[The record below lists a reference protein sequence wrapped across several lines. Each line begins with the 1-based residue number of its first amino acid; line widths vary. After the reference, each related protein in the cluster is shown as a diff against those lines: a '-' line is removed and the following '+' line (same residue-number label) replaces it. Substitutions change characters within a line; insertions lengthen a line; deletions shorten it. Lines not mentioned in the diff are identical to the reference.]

1 MRTSFV
7 FFEWRERHL
16 FFIRK
21 RANDTLWLY
30 QHSMR
35 CSTALQLFLDENPDY
50 WCFVPVRSI
59 GVNLVNTPIQRSQ
72 SRRASSEASA
82 YTIAQ
87 SVRPR
92 DDEEVKFL
100 VVNVPKPP
108 VGFIFPTNQRQQQD
122 EFFKLSKDRIVPRD
136 LPDLYN
142 ADIVA
147 VCMFSYAFS

>member
-1 MRTSFV
+1 MC
-7 FFEWRERHL
+7 
-16 FFIRK
+16 
-21 RANDTLWLY
+21 
-30 QHSMR
+30 
-35 CSTALQLFLDENPDY
+35 CSAALQLFLDENPDY

-59 GVNLVNTPIQRSQ
+59 DVNLIDTPSRRSQ

-82 YTIAQ
+82 YTIEQ
-87 SVRPR
+87 PVRPR
-92 DDEEVKFL
+92 DDDEVKFL

-108 VGFIFPTNQRQQQD
+108 SGFIFSTNQRQQQG

-147 VCMFSYAFS
+147 VCMFSFAFS